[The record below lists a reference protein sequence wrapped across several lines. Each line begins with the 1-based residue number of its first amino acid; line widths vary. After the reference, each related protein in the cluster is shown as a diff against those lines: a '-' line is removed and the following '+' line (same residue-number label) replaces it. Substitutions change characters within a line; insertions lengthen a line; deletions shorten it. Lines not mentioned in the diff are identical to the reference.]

1 MLCINYRQMQ
11 RKYISL
17 KASLEIL
24 NELFGC
30 QSHFAMF
37 SCSTKKKPLPFGLSA
52 FFARILRSFQIISM
66 HMIRAED
73 MTLNLARRLNK
84 KKVLNDSCAI

>member
-1 MLCINYRQMQ
+1 M
-11 RKYISL
+11 S
-17 KASLEIL
+17 KAIL
-24 NELFGC
+24 R
-30 QSHFAMF
+30 
-37 SCSTKKKPLPFGLSA
+37 CSVVQLRKKPLPFGLSA

-84 KKVLNDSCAI
+84 KGTK